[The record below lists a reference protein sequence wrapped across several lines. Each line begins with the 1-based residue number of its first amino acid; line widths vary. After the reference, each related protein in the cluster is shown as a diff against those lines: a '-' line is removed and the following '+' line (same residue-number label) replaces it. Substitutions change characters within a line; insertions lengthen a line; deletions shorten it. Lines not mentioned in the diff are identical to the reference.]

1 MLGQVGFSVGIYV
14 GFYVGFS
21 AGLYVVFAL
30 EAFKRLQTIASL
42 IV

>member
-14 GFYVGFS
+14 GFSV
-21 AGLYVVFAL
+21 GLYVVFGL
-30 EAFKRLQTIASL
+30 EAFKRLQTIDSL

>member
-14 GFYVGFS
+14 GFSV
-21 AGLYVVFAL
+21 GLYVVFAL
-30 EAFKRLQTIASL
+30 EAFKRLQTIDSL